1 MLREDDMRF
10 DLLAGRNRFLLVGA
24 LLLTLVISEVA
35 NSDKVAWK
43 YRFELA
49 DKITASGQPKEDGLK
64 EIAEDGYVAVIDLRT
79 ASENRGMDEQGI
91 VENLG
96 MEYVA
101 LPISGRD
108 AINFENAVKL
118 AQILNSYDQPVL
130 VHCGNG
136 NRVGALLALR
146 EKINGASIE
155 DALKFGKSGGMTTLE
170 GVVKARLAED

>member
-1 MLREDDMRF
+1 MRF
-10 DLLAGRNRFLLVGA
+10 NLLVGRNQFLLIGA
-24 LLLTLVISEVA
+24 LLLTLVISEAA
-35 NSDKVAWK
+35 NSDNVAWK

-64 EIAEDGYVAVIDLRT
+64 EIAKDGYVAVIDLRT
-79 ASENRGMDEQGI
+79 TSENRGMDEQSI
-91 VENLG
+91 VESLG

-108 AINFENAVKL
+108 SINFENAMTL

-130 VHCGNG
+130 VHCGTS

-155 DALKFGKSGGMTTLE
+155 DALKFGRSAGMTTLE
-170 GVVKARLAED
+170 GVVKARLSED